1 MGVNR
6 LGSQI
11 LLLTT
16 LLVCAV
22 SMTVLITVWISTAT
36 YTQRQVSQDINRAV
50 KVFNQLLNERQ
61 NQLIA
66 SAEVLTSDF
75 GFKQAVA
82 SNDRGTIESVLENHG
97 ARIDAD
103 LMLLIGL
110 DGEMKA
116 AYGESGITPGTYFE
130 PRQMLEDALTN
141 GGAASF
147 VVNNKQ
153 LYQIILLPVRAPVPV
168 ALTGIGFRLD
178 LDLAQQLLQLSSLNV
193 SFVDMSAG
201 HRNVLVSTLNESVR
215 DEALMASDAVDMT
228 FRLPFLKH
236 QSFTS
241 KHQPITSYEGHR
253 IEAVLTVNLER
264 AYEDFDRLRDT
275 IFVITLSTLILAI
288 FGSAFLSRNLAG
300 PLADLERVAR
310 DIARGDY
317 HNLPT
322 INSRTREIKALFRA
336 FVSMRN
342 DIKQREQRISYQ
354 ATHDHLTGLFNRT
367 SLMEQVNANIRSG
380 HASFVIASININ
392 GFRNVNDTFGPQVG
406 DRCLCAVGERLTQLV
421 ADNPLTA
428 RSGADEFFLVLPVP
442 PGASPFVLGPQI
454 LEQLCVPLEF
464 ENLRVSLSFSV
475 GISSYPNDGDT
486 AEKLVRRAGIA
497 LDKARSSR
505 KELCYYQEGEEEAH
519 LDRLALLDDLKMA
532 LKNDDGQLC
541 MYYQPKQNLKT
552 GQIDKCEA
560 LIRWIHPTRRFVSPE
575 LFVGLAE
582 QSGLID
588 QLTDWVITSVIQQ
601 SAQWRQK
608 GIHIQIAINIS
619 AQDLEREEL
628 LTNVCRQLEKYALTP
643 DCLSFELTERDMMSD
658 ADKAV
663 LLMERFTRHGF
674 HLSVDDYGI
683 GHSSLSKLKQM
694 PVRELKIDKSFVLQL
709 EQSESDQIIVQS
721 TIDLGH
727 SFQLKVIAEG
737 VETETALTLLKHMGC
752 DYIQGY
758 HLARPMPPEDFQLW
772 LDQQVS
778 LSESRPTA

>member
-22 SMTVLITVWISTAT
+22 SMTVLITVWISTAS
-36 YTQRQVSQDINRAV
+36 YTQRQVSQDIARAV
-50 KVFNQLLNERQ
+50 NVFNQLLNERQ

-116 AYGESGITPGTYFE
+116 AYGESGIMPGSYFE
-130 PRQMLEDALTN
+130 PKQMLEDALAN

-147 VVNNKQ
+147 LVNNNQ
-153 LYQIILLPVRAPVPV
+153 LYQIILLPVKAPVPV

-178 LDLAQQLLQLSSLNV
+178 LDLARQLLQLSSLNV
-193 SFVDMSAG
+193 SFIDMSAS
-201 HRNVLVSTLNESVR
+201 HRNVLVSTLNEAVR
-215 DEALMASDAVDMT
+215 EDALMASDTVDMT
-228 FRLPFLKH
+228 IRLPFMKH

-241 KHQPITSYEGHR
+241 KHQIIASYEGHQ
-253 IEAVLTVNLER
+253 IEAILTVDLDR
-264 AYEDFDRLRDT
+264 VYEDFDRLRDT
-275 IFVITLSTLILAI
+275 IFIITISTLILAI

-317 HNLPT
+317 QNLPT
-322 INSRTREIKALFRA
+322 ISSRTREIKALFRA
-336 FVSMRN
+336 FVAMRD
-342 DIKQREQRISYQ
+342 DIRQREQRIRYQ

-367 SLMEQVNANIRSG
+367 CLMEQVDSNIRSG
-380 HASFVIASININ
+380 HVSFIIASININ
-392 GFRNVNDTFGPQVG
+392 GFRNVNDTFGPLVG
-406 DRCLCAVGERLTQLV
+406 DRCLCAVGERLTELSSS
-421 ADNPLTA
+421 NPLTA

-442 PGASPFVLGPQI
+442 PGASPYVLGSQI
-454 LEQLCVPLEF
+454 LAQLREPLEF
-464 ENLRVSLSFSV
+464 ENLRLSLSFSV
-475 GISSYPNDGDT
+475 GIAIYPNDGDT
-486 AEKLVRRAGIA
+486 AEKLIRRAGIA
-497 LDKARSSR
+497 LDKARATH
-505 KELCYYQEGEEEAH
+505 KELGYYQAGEEEAH
-519 LDRLALLDDLKMA
+519 LDRLSLLDDLKKA
-532 LKNDDGQLC
+532 LQNDDGQLR

-552 GQIDKCEA
+552 NQIDKCEA
-560 LIRWIHPTRRFVSPE
+560 LIRWIHPTRQFVSPE

-588 QLTDWVITSVIQQ
+588 QLTDWVIATVIRQ
-601 SAQWRQK
+601 SAQWRQQD
-608 GIHIQIAINIS
+608 IRIQVAINLS

-628 LTNVCRQLEKYALTP
+628 LSSICRQLEENDLPP
-643 DCLSFELTERDMMSD
+643 DSLSFELTERDVMSD

-663 LLMERFTRHGF
+663 LLMERFTCHGF
-674 HLSVDDYGI
+674 QLSVDDYGI

-737 VETETALTLLKHMGC
+737 VETESAVSLLKQMGC

-758 HLARPMPPEDFQLW
+758 HLARPMPPEEFQSW

-778 LSESRPTA
+778 AGTVRPTA